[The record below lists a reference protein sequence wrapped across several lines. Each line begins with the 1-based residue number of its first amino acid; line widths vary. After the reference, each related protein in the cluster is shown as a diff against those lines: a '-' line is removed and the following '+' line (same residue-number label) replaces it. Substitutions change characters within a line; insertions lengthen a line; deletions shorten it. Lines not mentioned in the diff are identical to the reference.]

1 MPNYKELKQTKIIE
15 SYTTEE
21 YNLLKEKSEL
31 FDKLQSMNTQLKEEN
46 EKLKDLLNKTTE
58 DRNKLYDYVFLK

>member
-1 MPNYKELKQTKIIE
+1 MPNYKELKQTKIE
-15 SYTTEE
+15 SYTREE